1 MQRVRITGMS
11 GTGKSVLLDELAR
24 RGHQTVETDYDGY
37 TGRVDGEW
45 LWDESRID
53 KLLSRESDGVLF
65 VQGTVRN
72 QVNFYHRFDHI
83 VLLSAP
89 PELMVERLAARTT
102 NPYGK
107 RADELAEVLENL
119 SDVEPLLRH
128 AACLELVTTL
138 PVPVVADRVLQ
149 HVTG

>member
-72 QVNFYHRFDHI
+72 QRDRGCQAGSVPSD
-83 VLLSAP
+83 VVVMPA
-89 PELMVERLAARTT
+89 AARR
-102 NPYGK
+102 P
-107 RADELAEVLENL
+107 
-119 SDVEPLLRH
+119 
-128 AACLELVTTL
+128 
-138 PVPVVADRVLQ
+138 
-149 HVTG
+149 